1 MNVPMKSL
9 SRQFAVRSIKQV
21 LWNLFLITVGS
32 ILCAIA
38 INGILIPNKFLSA
51 GLMGL
56 VLIKFFPLHY
66 FLDVGLG
73 ILLKGA
79 GLNFLWKPILGIAVL
94 GSVIFSFGM
103 WRFRRQ
109 FD

>member
-1 MNVPMKSL
+1 MPTVRWKT
-9 SRQFAVRSIKQV
+9 AVGSAKQV

-94 GSVIFSFGM
+94 GSVVFSFGM
-103 WRFRRQ
+103 WRFRHQ